1 MLEHP
6 SQIIAKSAASVAES
20 RTVQP
25 MLSVQVRNMGMR
37 LLRIWFWLI
46 PESMVVMAFCLRCG
60 GSDMNKADVTPIAK
74 SLILMRFGQIEDCS
88 GMWADFDNAA
98 EGTHW

>member
-1 MLEHP
+1 
-6 SQIIAKSAASVAES
+6 
-20 RTVQP
+20 
-25 MLSVQVRNMGMR
+25 
-37 LLRIWFWLI
+37 
-46 PESMVVMAFCLRCG
+46 MAFCLRCG

-74 SLILMRFGQIEDCS
+74 SLILMRLGQIEDCS